1 MPGASPRQLRSPGD
15 TRGGAGLYAGAPS
28 LIIPINCLSV
38 GISLVKTASICPSP
52 KRFYLGGFCWFWGT
66 DPIDGIH
73 AIIVLLLYRDEN
85 NLIQLFKITLL
96 ATENS
101 ELVKWDYYS
110 IQKCFHKKLFE
121 GRLKR
126 YKV

>member
-1 MPGASPRQLRSPGD
+1 MR
-15 TRGGAGLYAGAPS
+15 
-28 LIIPINCLSV
+28 
-38 GISLVKTASICPSP
+38 
-52 KRFYLGGFCWFWGT
+52 
-66 DPIDGIH
+66 

-101 ELVKWDYYS
+101 ELVKCDYSS

-121 GRLKR
+121 GGLKR